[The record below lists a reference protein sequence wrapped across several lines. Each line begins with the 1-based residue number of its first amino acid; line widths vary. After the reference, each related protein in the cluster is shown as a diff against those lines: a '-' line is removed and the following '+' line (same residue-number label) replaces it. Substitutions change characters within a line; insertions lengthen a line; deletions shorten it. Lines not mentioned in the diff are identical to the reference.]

1 MLGGEVFPRGNGE
14 QICMLEV
21 SARLCALATS
31 LRRIAAISVFLLPAQ
46 ALAGSVEQFG
56 PYGPEGPRM
65 REQLWTMPSGTPDS
79 YLRATVF
86 RPADI
91 GDTGSAG
98 IRHPVVVINHGTS
111 DATRLSV
118 SMPVYYWFSKW
129 FVERG
134 YVVVLPQRRGHGA
147 TGGALAESVGSCADP
162 DHFNSGQIAADD
174 IEAVVDFMSRQP
186 FVAPK
191 ATVVAGVSTG
201 GWASLAL
208 ASRNP
213 ANVAAVINFSGGR
226 GGHAGGR
233 RNAVCGEQR
242 LIDAARDYGHT
253 ARVPTTWIYAENDSY
268 FGPELATAMASAW
281 KSGGAPVDIHI
292 LPAYGDEGH
301 EIVNDQAGSTFW
313 GAVLDRFL
321 LEHRSQPVAVSSSDI
336 EPEKPVVPASV
347 VAADR

>member
-1 MLGGEVFPRGNGE
+1 LQGNGE
-14 QICMLEV
+14 YIGMFDV
-21 SARLCALATS
+21 SVRLRVLATP
-31 LRRIAAISVFLLPAQ
+31 LRKLAVTSILLLPAQ
-46 ALAGSVEQFG
+46 ALAGSADQFG

-65 REQLWTMPSGTPDS
+65 REQLWTMPSGAPDS

-86 RPADI
+86 RPV
-91 GDTGSAG
+91 DTGDPATGGS
-98 IRHPVVVINHGTS
+98 RRPVVIVNHGTS

-118 SMPVYYWFSKW
+118 SMPIYYWLSKW

-147 TGGALAESVGSCADP
+147 TGGPLAESVGTCSDP
-162 DHFNSGQIAADD
+162 DHVKSGQVAADD
-174 IEAVVDFMSRQP
+174 IEAVVEFMSRQP
-186 FVAPK
+186 FAAPNEI
-191 ATVVAGVSTG
+191 VVAGVSTG

-213 ANVAAVINFSGGR
+213 AHVAAVINFSGGR

-233 RNAVCGEQR
+233 RNAVCGEDR
-242 LIDAARDYGHT
+242 LIEAAGAFGRT

-281 KSGGAPVDIHI
+281 KAGGGPVDIHI

-301 EIVNDQAGSTFW
+301 EIVNDQEGSTLW
-313 GAVLDRFL
+313 GPLLDRFL
-321 LEHRSQPVAVSSSDI
+321 LDHRSAPVAVSASDA
-336 EPEKPVVPASV
+336 EPEKAIVAPASMV
-347 VAADR
+347 ADR

>member
-1 MLGGEVFPRGNGE
+1 
-14 QICMLEV
+14 MLEV
-21 SARLCALATS
+21 SARWRALAT
-31 LRRIAAISVFLLPAQ
+31 LRWIAAISVFLLPAQ
-46 ALAGSVEQFG
+46 ALSGSVDQFG

-65 REQLWTMPSGTPDS
+65 REQLWTMPSGAPDS

-86 RPADI
+86 RPSDG
-91 GDTGSAG
+91 GDSDTAG
-98 IRHPVVVINHGTS
+98 IRYPVVVINHGTS

-118 SMPVYYWFSKW
+118 SMPIYYWLSKW

-147 TGGALAESVGSCADP
+147 TGGQLAESVGGCADP
-162 DHFNSGQIAADD
+162 DHYRSGQVAADD
-174 IEAVVDFMSRQP
+174 IEAVVEFMSRQP
-186 FVAPK
+186 FVATN
-191 ATVVAGVSTG
+191 ATIVAGVSTG

-213 ANVAAVINFSGGR
+213 ANVAAVVNFSGGR

-253 ARVPTTWIYAENDSY
+253 ARVPSMWIYAENDSY

-281 KSGGAPVDIHI
+281 KSGGAPVDINI

-301 EIVNDQAGSTFW
+301 EVVNDQAGSTLW
-313 GAVLDRFL
+313 GPVLDRFL
-321 LEHRSQPVAVSSSDI
+321 LDHRSQPVAVSSSDI

-347 VAADR
+347 VSADR

>member
-1 MLGGEVFPRGNGE
+1 
-14 QICMLEV
+14 
-21 SARLCALATS
+21 
-31 LRRIAAISVFLLPAQ
+31 
-46 ALAGSVEQFG
+46 
-56 PYGPEGPRM
+56 
-65 REQLWTMPSGTPDS
+65 MPSGTPDR

-86 RPADI
+86 RPDEI

-118 SMPVYYWFSKW
+118 SMPVYYWLSKW

>member
-1 MLGGEVFPRGNGE
+1 
-14 QICMLEV
+14 MLEV
-21 SARLCALATS
+21 SARWRALATS
-31 LRRIAAISVFLLPAQ
+31 LRGIAATSVLLLPAQ
-46 ALAGSVEQFG
+46 ALAGSADPYG

-86 RPADI
+86 RPAEI
-91 GDTGSAG
+91 GNAGSAG
-98 IRHPVVVINHGTS
+98 ERRPVVIINHGTS

-118 SMPVYYWFSKW
+118 SMPIYYWLSKW

-147 TGGALAESVGSCADP
+147 TGGALAELVGSCADP
-162 DHFNSGQIAADD
+162 DHYKSGQIAADD
-174 IEAVVDFMSRQP
+174 IEAVVEFMSRQP
-186 FVAPK
+186 FVAPNE
-191 ATVVAGVSTG
+191 TVVAGVSTG

-253 ARVPTTWIYAENDSY
+253 ARVPTSWIYAENDSY

-281 KSGGAPVDIHI
+281 KSAGAPVEMNI

-301 EIVNDQAGSTFW
+301 EIVNDQAGSTLW
-313 GAVLDRFL
+313 GPVLDRFL
-321 LEHRSQPVAVSSSDI
+321 LEHRSQPVAVSSSNV

-347 VAADR
+347 VSADR